1 MCILPLRRENVVVLR
16 EFLLQLLITSIPAF
30 LFPLVYGSPVGL
42 WKSNTHLFSMERFRA
57 NMMIICMLSVFL
69 CYLFQSDLWGG
80 VIINFALFPIVVT
93 ILYAKYWEGLVLIVF
108 QIVLYTFFTDQFS
121 IADLLLETAIL
132 IYPIVLIYSVRFK
145 KENPL
150 IKFVWTLV
158 FFILAQALYVGA
170 QYMDTTDQLH
180 LMYFLVIF
188 IEAPIIALIAG
199 LFIFMIESTL
209 EREKLRLQVT
219 LMSYES
225 GKEAL
230 KLQQMMDAAPIC
242 IILLDNDNQIISIND
257 TFLQLYRKDFPNIT
271 KNEIIGLN
279 ISEFLKRSDLDP
291 LQMMRTCDSEK
302 MSQLIQIGLQT
313 YFTSVTPIMK
323 DSSNENMGSIIMI
336 QDMTEL
342 ETLKLELS
350 HVERLGIIGQ
360 MAAGITHEIRNPM
373 AVVRGFLQLMREKS
387 SDNLDHYYRIVL
399 DELDRANS
407 IINDFL
413 ALAQNKTEQKEES
426 RLHDIIHE
434 LTPLLWADA
443 NLRGQSIEVDL
454 DHKVPVLMLNPK
466 EIKQLILNLCRN
478 AMEAMEDKGQ
488 LTIITS
494 VVENGIELH
503 VSDTGPGISSEEQAK
518 LFQPFYTTKSKGTG
532 LGLALCQSILD
543 KHGGKISVRSE
554 LGVGT
559 TFIVLLPIP
568 AEQPIYQQT

>member
-1 MCILPLRRENVVVLR
+1 VVVLR
-16 EFLLQLLITSIPAF
+16 EILLQLLLTSIPAF

-57 NMMIICMLSVFL
+57 NMMMICMLSVFL

-121 IADLLLETAIL
+121 VTGLLLETTIL
-132 IYPIVLIYSVRFK
+132 IYPIVLTYSVRFK

-150 IKFVWTLV
+150 IKFVWTLA
-158 FFILAQALYVGA
+158 FFILAQGLYVGA
-170 QYMDTTDQLH
+170 QYMNATDQLH

-188 IEAPIIALIAG
+188 IEAPIIALVAG
-199 LFIFMIESTL
+199 LFIYMIESTL

-219 LMSYES
+219 MMSYES

-242 IILLDNDNQIISIND
+242 IILLDKDNHIISIND
-257 TFLQLYRKDFPNIT
+257 TFLKLYRKDFPNIT
-271 KNEIIGLN
+271 MNEIIGLN
-279 ISEFLKRSDLDP
+279 ISEFLKRSKLDP
-291 LQMMRTCDSEK
+291 TQIMRSCGSEK
-302 MSQLIQIGLQT
+302 MSQFIQIGLET
-313 YFTSVTPIMK
+313 YFTSVTPITK
-323 DSSNENMGSIIMI
+323 DTSNENMGSIIMI

-350 HVERLGIIGQ
+350 HVERLGVIGQ

-454 DHKVPVLMLNPK
+454 DYKVPVLMLNPK

-488 LTIITS
+488 LTIVTH
-494 VVENGIELH
+494 VVANGVELH
-503 VSDTGPGISSEEQAK
+503 VSDTGPGISPEEQIK
-518 LFQPFYTTKSKGTG
+518 LFQPFYTTKTKGTG
-532 LGLALCQSILD
+532 LGLALCQSILE
-543 KHGGKISVRSE
+543 KHGGKISVKSE
-554 LGVGT
+554 FGVGT
-559 TFIVLLPIP
+559 TFIVLLPFP
-568 AEQPIYQQT
+568 SSQQT

>member
-42 WKSNTHLFSMERFRA
+42 WKSHAHLFSMERFRA
-57 NMMIICMLSVFL
+57 NMMMICMLTVFL
-69 CYLFQSDLWGG
+69 CYLFQSDIWGG

-121 IADLLLETAIL
+121 ITGLLLETAIL
-132 IYPIVLIYSVRFK
+132 IYPIILLYSVRFK

-158 FFILAQALYVGA
+158 FFILAQGIYVGA
-170 QYMDTTDQLH
+170 QYMNAADQLH

-188 IEAPIIALIAG
+188 IEAPIIALVAG
-199 LFIFMIESTL
+199 LFIYMIESTL

-219 LMSYES
+219 MMSYES

-257 TFLQLYRKDFPNIT
+257 TFLQLYRKDFPNVT
-271 KNEIIGLN
+271 MNEIVGLN
-279 ISEFLKRSDLDP
+279 ISEFLKRSNLDP
-291 LQMMRTCDSEK
+291 AQMMRSCSSEK
-302 MSQLIQIGLQT
+302 MSQLIQIGIET
-313 YFTSVTPIMK
+313 YFTTVTPITK
-323 DSSNENMGSIIMI
+323 ESSNENMGSIVMI

-443 NLRGQSIEVDL
+443 NLRGQSIEVEL
-454 DHKVPVLMLNPK
+454 DHKVPLLMLNPK

-488 LTIITS
+488 LTIITR
-494 VVENGIELH
+494 VVQNGVELH
-503 VSDTGPGISSEEQAK
+503 VSDTGPGISAEEQMK

-532 LGLALCQSILD
+532 LGLALCQSILE
-543 KHGGKISVRSE
+543 KHGGKISVKSE
-554 LGVGT
+554 LGIGT
-559 TFIVLLPIP
+559 TFIVLLPFP
-568 AEQPIYQQT
+568 AQQ

>member
-1 MCILPLRRENVVVLR
+1 VVVLR
-16 EFLLQLLITSIPAF
+16 EILLQLLLTSIPAF

-57 NMMIICMLSVFL
+57 NMMMICMLSVFL

-121 IADLLLETAIL
+121 VTGLLLETAIL
-132 IYPIVLIYSVRFK
+132 IYPIVLTYSVRFK

-150 IKFVWTLV
+150 IKFVWTLA
-158 FFILAQALYVGA
+158 FFILAQGLYVGA
-170 QYMDTTDQLH
+170 QYMNSTDQLH

-188 IEAPIIALIAG
+188 IEAPIIALVAG
-199 LFIFMIESTL
+199 LFIYMIESTL

-219 LMSYES
+219 MMSYES

-242 IILLDNDNQIISIND
+242 IILLDKDNHIISIND
-257 TFLQLYRKDFPNIT
+257 TFLKLYRKDFPNIT
-271 KNEIIGLN
+271 MNEIIGLN
-279 ISEFLKRSDLDP
+279 ISEFLKRSKLDP
-291 LQMMRTCDSEK
+291 TQIMRSCGSEK
-302 MSQLIQIGLQT
+302 MSQFIQIGLET
-313 YFTSVTPIMK
+313 YFTSVTPITK
-323 DSSNENMGSIIMI
+323 DTLNENMGSIIMI

-350 HVERLGIIGQ
+350 HVERLGVIGQ

-454 DHKVPVLMLNPK
+454 DYKVPVLMLNPK

-488 LTIITS
+488 LTIVTH
-494 VVENGIELH
+494 VVANGVELH
-503 VSDTGPGISSEEQAK
+503 VSDTGPGISPEEQIK
-518 LFQPFYTTKSKGTG
+518 LFQPFYTTKTKGTG
-532 LGLALCQSILD
+532 LGLALCQSILE
-543 KHGGKISVRSE
+543 KHGGKISVKSE

-559 TFIVLLPIP
+559 TFIVLLPFP
-568 AEQPIYQQT
+568 SSQQT

>member
-1 MCILPLRRENVVVLR
+1 MVVLR

>member
-1 MCILPLRRENVVVLR
+1 MVVLR
-16 EFLLQLLITSIPAF
+16 EILLQLLITSIPAF

-42 WKSNTHLFSMERFRA
+42 WKSHDHLFSMERFRA
-57 NMMIICMLSVFL
+57 NMMAICMLSVFL

-121 IADLLLETAIL
+121 VTGLLLETAIL

-150 IKFVWTLV
+150 SKFVWTLV
-158 FFILAQALYVGA
+158 FFILAQGLYVGA
-170 QYMDTTDQLH
+170 QYINATDQLH

-188 IEAPIIALIAG
+188 IEAPIIALVAG
-199 LFIFMIESTL
+199 LFIYMIESTL

-219 LMSYES
+219 MMSYES

-242 IILLDNDNQIISIND
+242 IILLDNDNRIISIND
-257 TFLQLYRKDFPNIT
+257 TFLKLYRKDFPNIT
-271 KNEIIGLN
+271 MNEIIGLN
-279 ISEFLKRSDLDP
+279 ISEFLKRSKLDP
-291 LQMMRTCDSEK
+291 TQIMRSCGSEK
-302 MSQLIQIGLQT
+302 MSQFIQIGLET
-313 YFTSVTPIMK
+313 YFTSVTPITK
-323 DSSNENMGSIIMI
+323 DTSNENMGSIIMI

-454 DHKVPVLMLNPK
+454 DYKVPVLMLNPK

-488 LTIITS
+488 LTIITH
-494 VVENGIELH
+494 VVPNGVELH
-503 VSDTGPGISSEEQAK
+503 VSDTGPGISPEEQVK
-518 LFQPFYTTKSKGTG
+518 LFQPFYTTKTKGTG
-532 LGLALCQSILD
+532 LGLALCQSILE
-543 KHGGKISVRSE
+543 KHGGKISVKSE

-568 AEQPIYQQT
+568 SEQLIQQQA

>member
-1 MCILPLRRENVVVLR
+1 M
-16 EFLLQLLITSIPAF
+16 QLLITSIPAF

-42 WKSNTHLFSMERFRA
+42 WKTHDHLFSMERFRT
-57 NMMIICMLSVFL
+57 NMMMVCMLSVFL
-69 CYLFQSDLWGG
+69 CYLFQSDLWDG
-80 VIINFALFPIVVT
+80 VIINFALFPIVIT

-108 QIVLYTFFTDQFS
+108 QIVLYTFFTEQFS
-121 IADLLLETAIL
+121 ITGLLLETAIL
-132 IYPIVLIYSVRFK
+132 IYPIVLICSVRFK

-150 IKFVWTLV
+150 VKFVWTLV
-158 FFILAQALYVGA
+158 FFVLAQGLYVGA
-170 QYMDTTDQLH
+170 QYMNATDQLH

-188 IEAPIIALIAG
+188 IEVPIIALVAG
-199 LFIFMIESTL
+199 LFIYMIESTL

-242 IILLDNDNQIISIND
+242 IILLDNDNRIISIND
-257 TFLQLYRKDFPNIT
+257 TFLKLYRKDFPNIT
-271 KNEIIGLN
+271 MDEIIGLN
-279 ISEFLKRSDLDP
+279 ISEFLRRSKLDP
-291 LQMMRTCDSEK
+291 SQIMRSCGSEK
-302 MSQLIQIGLQT
+302 MSQFIQIGLET
-313 YFTSVTPIMK
+313 YLTSVTPITK
-323 DSSNENMGSIIMI
+323 GTSNENMGSIIMI

-350 HVERLGIIGQ
+350 HVERLGVIGQ

-454 DHKVPVLMLNPK
+454 DYKVPVLMLNPK

-478 AMEAMEDKGQ
+478 AMEAMDDKGQ
-488 LTIITS
+488 LTIMTH
-494 VVENGIELH
+494 VVENGVELH
-503 VSDTGPGISSEEQAK
+503 VSDTGPGISPEEQVK
-518 LFQPFYTTKSKGTG
+518 LFQPFYTTKTKGTG
-532 LGLALCQSILD
+532 LGLALCQSILE
-543 KHGGKISVRSE
+543 KHGGNISVKSE

-559 TFIVLLPIP
+559 TFVVLLPIP
-568 AEQPIYQQT
+568 SEQLLQQQA